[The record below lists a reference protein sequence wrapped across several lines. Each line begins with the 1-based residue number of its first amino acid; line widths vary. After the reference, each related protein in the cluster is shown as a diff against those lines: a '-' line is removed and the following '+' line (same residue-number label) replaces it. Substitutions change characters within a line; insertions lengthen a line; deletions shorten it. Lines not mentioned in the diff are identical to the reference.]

1 MTNLD
6 KYNYFHGRMSNLEN
20 WIEKHTDILNR
31 CKFGT
36 SWIWDGP
43 TYIEAFDVH
52 LMSVPIH
59 EEYDIRRN
67 KIFFDNFKIQKEIG
81 YFSSELF
88 HKIHDI
94 LEKNNS
100 SMNSSSMKILDGF
113 IVYSV
118 YGKKDEIF
126 ETAKLI
132 EENLNLYCKI
142 KKKSEKMSYDIYL
155 HSNKEKIN
163 SLDFENFT
171 GKPIRKPKK
180 EITSDWQGPSYVS
193 KGDDLKEKNEQMLK
207 LMKRDLLKQLSDI
220 NKKLKT

>member
-43 TYIEAFDVH
+43 TYIEAFDVD
-52 LMSVPIH
+52 LMNVPIH
-59 EEYDIRRN
+59 DGDIKSN
-67 KIFFDNFKIQKEIG
+67 EKFFDNFKVQKEIG
-81 YFSSELF
+81 HFSGELF
-88 HKIHDI
+88 HKIIDI
-94 LEKNNS
+94 KRKNN
-100 SMNSSSMKILDGF
+100 LDGGASLVISEDGF
-113 IVYSV
+113 FV
-118 YGKKDEIF
+118 YGTYCKKDEIIKL
-126 ETAKLI
+126 AKLI

-171 GKPIRKPKK
+171 GKPIRK
-180 EITSDWQGPSYVS
+180 S
-193 KGDDLKEKNEQMLK
+193 KREKLDDLEQKNEAMLK
-207 LMKRDLLKQLSDI
+207 YMKRDLLKQLADI